1 MSISI
6 FCKVTNFTIIFTIP
20 LTICFIIGHPIST
33 DEGVSKNEVNPKK
46 FFIQLLGFTS
56 IDLE

>member
-20 LTICFIIGHPIST
+20 LTICFIIGYPIIPSPPMK
-33 DEGVSKNEVNPKK
+33 VYQK
-46 FFIQLLGFTS
+46 
-56 IDLE
+56 